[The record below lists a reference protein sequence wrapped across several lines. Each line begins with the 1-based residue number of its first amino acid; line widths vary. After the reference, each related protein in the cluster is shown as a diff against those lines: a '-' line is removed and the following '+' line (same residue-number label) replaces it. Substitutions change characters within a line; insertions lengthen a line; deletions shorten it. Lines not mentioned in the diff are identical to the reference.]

1 MYSKH
6 THINMQTYKCSTHQ
20 SYPYSAFLAS
30 ERRRERDRALSLC
43 LQIPLP
49 NSPLKGARCPTKK
62 KKSGG
67 NTTSTTRDPSPRLL
81 IQTRSITCTR
91 STTETKATP
100 TSCKRDARRTFAARR
115 ISVRICVAE
124 ICLPKCTH
132 VLTVFLSTFA
142 LTRTLS
148 LSLSLSLSLKSAAHP
163 TTGTVHGG
171 ELLARNQREVL
182 RARGRTLREDEDEVE
197 EKKEGGEGGGFG

>member
-1 MYSKH
+1 MKCERWKSPRTRGTGKVGSPRGGYRREGRCSLKSKCWKSMEGSDCHDDVNEGERVYSKH
-6 THINMQTYKCSTHQ
+6 AHINMQTYKCSTHQ

-91 STTETKATP
+91 STTETKAT

-124 ICLPKCTH
+124 ICLPKFTRSNC
-132 VLTVFLSTFA
+132 FL
-142 LTRTLS
+142 
-148 LSLSLSLSLKSAAHP
+148 
-163 TTGTVHGG
+163 
-171 ELLARNQREVL
+171 L
-182 RARGRTLREDEDEVE
+182 R
-197 EKKEGGEGGGFG
+197 

>member
-1 MYSKH
+1 
-6 THINMQTYKCSTHQ
+6 MQTYKCSTHQ
-20 SYPYSAFLAS
+20 SYPCSAFLAS
-30 ERRRERDRALSLC
+30 ERRRERDRALSLSVYKFPY
-43 LQIPLP
+43 Q

-132 VLTVFLSTFA
+132 VLTVFLFTFA

-148 LSLSLSLSLKSAAHP
+148 LSLSLS
-163 TTGTVHGG
+163 
-171 ELLARNQREVL
+171 
-182 RARGRTLREDEDEVE
+182 
-197 EKKEGGEGGGFG
+197 

>member
-1 MYSKH
+1 MEGSDCHDDVNEGERVYSKH
-6 THINMQTYKCSTHQ
+6 AHINMQTYKCSTHQ

-142 LTRTLS
+142 LSRTLS
-148 LSLSLSLSLKSAAHP
+148 LSLSLSLS
-163 TTGTVHGG
+163 
-171 ELLARNQREVL
+171 
-182 RARGRTLREDEDEVE
+182 
-197 EKKEGGEGGGFG
+197 

>member
-6 THINMQTYKCSTHQ
+6 AHINMQTYKCSTHQ
-20 SYPYSAFLAS
+20 SCPYSAFLAS

-91 STTETKATP
+91 STTETKAT

-124 ICLPKCTH
+124 ICLPKCTY
-132 VLTVFLSTFA
+132 VLTVFLFTFA
-142 LTRTLS
+142 LTLTLS
-148 LSLSLSLSLKSAAHP
+148 LSLESAAHP
-163 TTGTVHGG
+163 TTRTVHGG

-197 EKKEGGEGGGFG
+197 EKKEGGGEG

>member
-1 MYSKH
+1 
-6 THINMQTYKCSTHQ
+6 MQTYKCSTHQ
-20 SYPYSAFLAS
+20 SYPCSAFLAS
-30 ERRRERDRALSLC
+30 ERRRERDLALSLC

-49 NSPLKGARCPTKK
+49 NSPLKGARCPTKKK

-100 TSCKRDARRTFAARR
+100 TSCPKRDARRTFAARR

-142 LTRTLS
+142 LTRT

-197 EKKEGGEGGGFG
+197 EKKEGGGEGGFG

>member
-6 THINMQTYKCSTHQ
+6 AHINMQTYKCSTHQ

-124 ICLPKCTH
+124 ICLPKCTY
-132 VLTVFLSTFA
+132 VLTVFLFTFA
-142 LTRTLS
+142 LTLT
-148 LSLSLSLSLKSAAHP
+148 LSLSLSLKSAAHP

-197 EKKEGGEGGGFG
+197 EKKEGGEGGGEGGFG